1 MKLALI
7 GDVMLGRGVN
17 DAIDPAR
24 PADPWSD
31 VLPVLEA
38 ADLRIANLE
47 CAITRHDR
55 PWERTPKM
63 FHFRG
68 DPRVVRVLQA
78 AHIDA
83 CSLANNHVLDFEER
97 GLLDTIVHLDA
108 AAIAHAGAGH
118 NAAEAAAP
126 AMLRT
131 PGNESVGL
139 VAFTDNEPA
148 FSATADLPGTN
159 YLPVSLE
166 EAALVRVRGSIRAA
180 RAAGA
185 SFVVF
190 SNHAGPNWG
199 QRPVPLLRR
208 FARAVIDAGADVYY
222 GHSPHVFQGIELYRG
237 RPILYSTGD
246 FLDDYAHDPV
256 ERNDWSFVF
265 GITMNRAGGVERIEL
280 TPVQLQ
286 YATVGLAQGEER
298 EAQCA
303 RMVRLCAEMG
313 TSLRSAQ
320 DGLVWVRTD

>member
-1 MKLALI
+1 
-7 GDVMLGRGVN
+7 V
-17 DAIDPAR
+17 
-24 PADPWSD
+24 
-31 VLPVLEA
+31 
-38 ADLRIANLE
+38 
-47 CAITRHDR
+47 
-55 PWERTPKM
+55 

-97 GLLDTIVHLDA
+97 GLIDTLAHLDA

-148 FSATADLPGTN
+148 FSASADLPGTN
-159 YLPVSLE
+159 YLPVSLG
-166 EAALVRVRGSIRAA
+166 EAELVRVRAGIQGA

-185 SFVVF
+185 SLVVF

-199 QRPVPLLRR
+199 QRPAPLLRR
-208 FARAVIDAGADVYY
+208 FARAVIDAGADLYY

-246 FLDDYAHDPV
+246 FLDDYAHDPE

-265 GITMNRAGGVERIEL
+265 GIAMDRAGGVERIEL
-280 TPVQLQ
+280 TPVRLQ
-286 YATVGLAQGEER
+286 YATVGLARGEER

-303 RMVRLCAEMG
+303 RMVRLCAELG
-313 TSLRSAQ
+313 TSLQAAQ
-320 DGLVWVRTD
+320 DGLAWVRTN